1 MSQVTTDYTLPSVPT
16 YVYIFNRI
24 RQEWVWKIC
33 LVTPSEV
40 QNLKDQK
47 KGSNQI
53 SIVPRGLSSTGGGS
67 LGGLGGLNGIFRSYV
82 AIFSFET
89 KNIMFKHHNMSS
101 KFNF

>member
-47 KGSNQI
+47 KDQI
-53 SIVPRGLSSTGGGS
+53 RFL
-67 LGGLGGLNGIFRSYV
+67 
-82 AIFSFET
+82 
-89 KNIMFKHHNMSS
+89 
-101 KFNF
+101 